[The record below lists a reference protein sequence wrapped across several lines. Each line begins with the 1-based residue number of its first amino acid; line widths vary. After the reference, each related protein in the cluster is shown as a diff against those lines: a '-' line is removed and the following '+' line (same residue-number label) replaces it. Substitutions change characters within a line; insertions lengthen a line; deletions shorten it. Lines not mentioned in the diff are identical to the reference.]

1 MNIKKVLTIFCI
13 AAVSAVCAKADT
25 PGLKAYYNNVKNGY
39 NYWLYT
45 PPASTV
51 PLAPAPTPTPAA
63 TPTPAEIVEE
73 DLPPVANLTD
83 TATPG
88 APVASSSAP
97 VPLPLAQRAKSAD
110 SADSEGASNTSAA
123 AVADRHGRKPLVIF
137 LHGRSLCG
145 SNLQTVRRYGSI
157 AAIDRGRKI
166 DAYILAPQNPG
177 SAWSPER
184 IMNIVNKV
192 VATNPID
199 TTRIYVIG
207 MSLGGFGTMDMV
219 ARYPDKIAAAIPMCG
234 GTTSKDFAALNEVP
248 MWIVHGTADAA
259 VPVSASDKPVAQM
272 KSLGGHRF
280 VYDRVPGWNHG
291 APARLFYLPETYE
304 WLFKHSLTDK
314 GRPVHPVSII
324 QEGLTKNA
332 YKNLGR
338 RAAGTSVASTP
349 ASKDKDGT
357 YEAKRPTRKEI
368 RDANAGACDSRK
380 EPGKNANK
388 DRRKNSKQ
396 TSKQGKTAEHTIK
409 AGDNLYDIARRNH
422 VSVEDLK
429 KANNLKNNN
438 IQPGQSLKIPK
449 SKAKKDS
456 KKDAKKSAK
465 KNSRKR

>member
-1 MNIKKVLTIFCI
+1 MNIKRILTIACT
-13 AAVSAVCAKADT
+13 VSLGVASAMADS

-45 PPASTV
+45 PPANTV
-51 PLAPAPTPTPAA
+51 PLAPAPAPAPAA
-63 TPTPAEIVEE
+63 APTPAEIVEE
-73 DLPPVANLTD
+73 DLPPVANLVDEATST
-83 TATPG
+83 TAPR
-88 APVASSSAP
+88 VASATAP
-97 VPLPLAQRAKSAD
+97 VPLPPSAREKN
-110 SADSEGASNTSAA
+110 AEPGASATAA
-123 AVADRHGRKPLVIF
+123 THGRLPLVIF

-184 IMNIVNKV
+184 IMNIVRKV
-192 VATNPID
+192 VETNPID
-199 TTRIYVIG
+199 TTRIYVLG
-207 MSLGGFGTMDMV
+207 MSLGGYGTMDMV

-234 GTTSKDFAALNEVP
+234 GTTSKDYEALNKVP

-259 VPVSASDKPVAQM
+259 VPVSASDKPVAEM
-272 KSLGGHRF
+272 KSRGGHRF

-304 WLFKHSLTDK
+304 WLFQHSLADK

-324 QEGLTKNA
+324 QQGLTKNA
-332 YKNLGR
+332 YASLSR
-338 RAAGTSVASTP
+338 RSASAKAALDATSKSGDNYA
-349 ASKDKDGT
+349 
-357 YEAKRPTRKEI
+357 AKRPTRKEI
-368 RDANAGACDSRK
+368 RDAAGGTTARK
-380 EPGKNANK
+380 EPAKRADKKSKK
-388 DRRKNSKQ
+388 DIGRAKKG
-396 TSKQGKTAEHTIK
+396 GKTAEHTIK
-409 AGDNLYDIARRNH
+409 AGDNLYTIAQRNH

-429 KANNLKNNN
+429 KANNLKSNN

-456 KKDAKKSAK
+456 KSKDKKSK
-465 KNSRKR
+465 KH